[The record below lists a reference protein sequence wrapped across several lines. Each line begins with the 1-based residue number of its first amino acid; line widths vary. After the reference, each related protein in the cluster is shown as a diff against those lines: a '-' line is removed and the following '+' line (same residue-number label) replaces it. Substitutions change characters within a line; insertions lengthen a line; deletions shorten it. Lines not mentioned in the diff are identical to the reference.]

1 MKTTYSKLFLV
12 LIATLIGN
20 GLKANYGD
28 EYSKSMSK
36 DFEAG
41 KGTSLEVANKYGMIE
56 VENWDKPSIHID
68 VKITVEHR
76 SKEEADR
83 LLQMINI
90 RFSTEN
96 EWVKAVTE
104 IDKDFGTSHMW
115 SGDRD
120 GKRFRIDYK
129 ISAPKYINVRFTNK
143 YGDISINE
151 IGGLTEIDLKYGSL
165 NINKLTRG
173 DEKPLNAIVVGYGKA
188 TITECNW
195 LKLSVSYS
203 PMAWIEK
210 CKALILIS
218 KYSKANVENASS
230 LVVESAYDGYTL
242 GTLSNFVLNG
252 KYSHYQIKNVS
263 KKIDAEIKYSGFEV
277 ETIPATF
284 ESIRIENAYG
294 KVELGIAREASYT
307 LNAFV
312 KYAGI
317 DYPDNDRISSIS
329 ENTSKTV
336 KGVVGSGK
344 PTATVD
350 INSAYGGI
358 DLIK

>member
-1 MKTTYSKLFLV
+1 MKTIYSKLFLLLLASMCTILV
-12 LIATLIGN
+12 
-20 GLKANYGD
+20 KANLG
-28 EYSKSMSK
+28 EEFSKTVSK
-36 DFEAG
+36 DFDAP
-41 KGTSLEVANKYGMIE
+41 KGTSLEVSNKYGSIE
-56 VENWDKPSIHID
+56 VGNWDKPSIQID

-96 EWVKAVTE
+96 EWVRAITE
-104 IDKDFGTSHMW
+104 MDKDFGTSHIW
-115 SGDRD
+115 FGERD

-129 ISAPKYINVRFTNK
+129 ISVPKYINIQFNNK

-151 IGGLTEIDLKYGSL
+151 IGGFTEIDLKYGSL

-195 LKLSVSYS
+195 LKLNISYS
-203 PMAWIEK
+203 PMATIDK
-210 CKALILIS
+210 AKALILIS
-218 KYSKANVENASS
+218 KYSKATIESASS
-230 LVVESAYDGYTL
+230 LVAESGYDGYTVGSL
-242 GTLSNFVLNG
+242 TNFVLTG
-252 KYSHYQIKNVS
+252 KYSHYSVRNVA
-263 KKIDAEIKYSGFEV
+263 KKIEAEIKYSGFEV
-277 ETIPATF
+277 GTIPASF
-284 ESIRIENAYG
+284 ESIKIQNAYG

-312 KYAGI
+312 KYANI

-336 KGVVGSGK
+336 KGVVGTGK

-350 INSAYGGI
+350 INSSYGGV
-358 DLIK
+358 DLRK